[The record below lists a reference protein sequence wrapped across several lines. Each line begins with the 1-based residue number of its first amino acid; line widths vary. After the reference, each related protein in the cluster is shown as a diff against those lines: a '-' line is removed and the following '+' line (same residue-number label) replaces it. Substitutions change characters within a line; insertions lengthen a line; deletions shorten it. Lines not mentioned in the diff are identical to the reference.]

1 VDFGFWILDF
11 GFWIEIQIPSTS
23 QLPTLNSQ
31 LSTPNSPNSQ
41 LSTPNS
47 QHTMTTTTPQLNQ
60 LEITIN
66 QALASHKERIQLQ
79 QEQIQSLTQLLN
91 TRRNSNLDTHCM
103 GAMNRLVE
111 LLDRQEQSNGQV
123 YNILT
128 SLKDAKS
135 LQNVTVDGKGEM
147 VTYLNLE
154 LDELAQRLGVPK
166 TAKLLTAAHNKVA
179 WLKLMSTY
187 PDPDGYQWQFPTT
200 KSKGGFGFYHKNS
213 VHAIGVKA
221 IDMSAGKSTLN

>member
-1 VDFGFWILDF
+1 LDP
-11 GFWIEIQIPSTS
+11 IHQSTHPPIHPSTHPPIHPS
-23 QLPTLNSQ
+23 THPPIHSSTHPQIYPSTHPPIQL
-31 LSTPNSPNSQ
+31 
-41 LSTPNS
+41 
-47 QHTMTTTTPQLNQ
+47 TMTTTTQELNQ
-60 LEITIN
+60 LEITIK
-66 QALASHKERIQLQ
+66 QALVSHRERIQVQ

-154 LDELAQRLGVPK
+154 LNELAQRLGVPK
-166 TAKLLTAAHNKVA
+166 AAKLLTAAHNKVD

-187 PDPDGYQWQFPTT
+187 ADPDGYKWQFPTT
-200 KSKGGFGFYHKNS
+200 KSKRGFGFYHNNS
-213 VHAIGVKA
+213 LHSIGIKA

>member
-1 VDFGFWILDF
+1 LDF
-11 GFWIEIQIPSTS
+11 GLKFRSH
-23 QLPTLNSQ
+23 LH
-31 LSTPNSPNSQ
+31 PNSPNSQ
-41 LSTPNS
+41 LPTPNSQLS
-47 QHTMTTTTPQLNQ
+47 QHTMTTTTPELNQ

-91 TRRNSNLDTHCM
+91 TRRNSSLDNHCTS
-103 GAMNRLVE
+103 AINRLVE
-111 LLDRQEQSNGQV
+111 LLDRHEQSNGQV
-123 YNILT
+123 YNLLT

-135 LQNVTVDGKGEM
+135 LQNLTIDSKGEM

-154 LDELAQRLGVPK
+154 LNELAQRLGIPK

-187 PDPDGYQWQFPTT
+187 PDRDGYQWQFPTVT
-200 KSKGGFGFYHKNS
+200 SKGGFGFYHKNS
-213 VHAIGVKA
+213 LHAIGIKA
-221 IDMSAGKSTLN
+221 IEISPGKSTLN